1 MASPPCS
8 LAAHRPILFSFDE
21 CCIKLLITRAY
32 PRFKKWGTN
41 HYHSEREERGVKGAE
56 RVSCEEWV
64 SPSPPE
70 GKSRKEAVPLP
81 RNFLDFFS
89 SK

>member
-41 HYHSEREERGVKGAE
+41 HGEREKRGAE
-56 RVSCEEWV
+56 GAEGVWCGEGCPPPLRERVW
-64 SPSPPE
+64 
-70 GKSRKEAVPLP
+70 G
-81 RNFLDFFS
+81 
-89 SK
+89 